1 MTLKEVIEYWERFNA
16 EIDNLLLLY
25 CSDAACKKALEEQRD
40 AVEFTIA
47 ALRGQLSKE
56 EH

>member
-25 CSDAACKKALEEQRD
+25 CSDAACKKALEEQRE
-40 AVEFTIA
+40 AVEFTITT
-47 ALRGQLSKE
+47 LRGQMSKE